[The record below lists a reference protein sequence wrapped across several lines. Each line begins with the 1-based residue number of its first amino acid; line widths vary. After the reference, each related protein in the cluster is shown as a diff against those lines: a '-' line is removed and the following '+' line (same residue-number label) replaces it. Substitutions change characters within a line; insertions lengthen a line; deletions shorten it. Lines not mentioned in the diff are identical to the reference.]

1 MADAMASAMAA
12 QASDPVATDACAP
25 QEKAAPPKLLFN
37 VKELP
42 IGFVKGYRITLPL
55 PMPEVSVHIAGRAA
69 QVLPVEPPKLY
80 FDMVLELMG
89 PPAQGAKR
97 PPAMEDQL
105 NKELKYQRIDV
116 PSPGVPGASKV
127 HGQTL
132 VCSDDEAPENEV
144 ASDGAVPP
152 PPPTATQMKDLCP
165 TVKDATDSGVGEG
178 PTSPAANDADLPRK
192 LCRPTAATDM
202 LPDTLPPFDYY
213 DHSDMLQPL
222 KSESAALQASSS
234 Y

>member
-12 QASDPVATDACAP
+12 QASDPVPTDAGAP
-25 QEKAAPPKLLFN
+25 PEKAAPPKLSFN

-42 IGFVKGYRITLPL
+42 IGFVKGYRLTLPL

-80 FDMVLELMG
+80 FDMVLELKG

-97 PPAMEDQL
+97 PMEDQL
-105 NKELKYQRIDV
+105 NKELKYQRIDAS
-116 PSPGVPGASKV
+116 SPGIPGASKV

-132 VCSDDEAPENEV
+132 VCSDDEAPENKA
-144 ASDGAVPP
+144 ASDGAVLP
-152 PPPTATQMKDLCP
+152 PPPTATQVKDLC
-165 TVKDATDSGVGEG
+165 TVKDATDM
-178 PTSPAANDADLPRK
+178 L
-192 LCRPTAATDM
+192 TDT

-213 DHSDMLQPL
+213 DHADVMQPL

-234 Y
+234 FCN

>member
-80 FDMVLELMG
+80 FDMVLELKG

-132 VCSDDEAPENEV
+132 VCSDDEAPENKV

-152 PPPTATQMKDLCP
+152 PPPT
-165 TVKDATDSGVGEG
+165 V
-178 PTSPAANDADLPRK
+178 PAATRAFVPFVASGAERSHNRDMPEPGADFGRAGHQG
-192 LCRPTAATDM
+192 RI
-202 LPDTLPPFDYY
+202 
-213 DHSDMLQPL
+213 
-222 KSESAALQASSS
+222 
-234 Y
+234 